1 MLAPDQREP
10 GELVGYIERLLEE
23 LDALPDAG
31 ARSKATEAVRALLEL
46 YGAGLERMVQEI
58 ALRDDGE
65 IANAFAG
72 DELITHLLLLHGLHP
87 VPLEQRVAQALDEV
101 RPYLESHGGNVEVL
115 EVQDTVIRVR
125 LQGSCSGCPSS
136 TMTLRLAIE
145 NAVQKAAP
153 EIEQVIAE
161 DASPPSSL
169 PLLQIQPMP
178 APSPPEPD
186 GEVEWTIAGGLR
198 DVVPGR
204 AIAKNVS
211 GQRIL
216 FLTLGESMY
225 AYRPGC
231 PSCGGSL
238 EQAPLEGVELRCG
251 GCGQRYDVLRAGRC
265 LDSPQLHLEPI
276 PLLVGEDGLAKL
288 ALAVPAGSQ

>member
-216 FLTLGESMY
+216 FMTLGESMY

-231 PSCGGSL
+231 PGCGESL
-238 EQAPLEGVELRCG
+238 EQAALEGVELRCG